1 MVNGTANRTTL
12 TCTCE
17 SGWGDLRSDLVT
29 PKYRTACIVLLTMR
43 PVRVSA
49 KKNSQAQLDPDALL
63 PLHRCVTY
71 LLPLRLRS
79 TSVGIVELFWR
90 AVLLPLSGQRRTG
103 ARRRRAFPSA
113 SLPPELAQH
122 ESDRGIRVAS
132 PAQ

>member
-71 LLPLRLRS
+71 LLPPRPRSTS
-79 TSVGIVELFWR
+79 TSVGMVELFWR
-90 AVLLPLSGQRRTG
+90 AVLLPAQRSKANWSAATSS
-103 ARRRRAFPSA
+103 FPICIIA
-113 SLPPELAQH
+113 S
-122 ESDRGIRVAS
+122 
-132 PAQ
+132 